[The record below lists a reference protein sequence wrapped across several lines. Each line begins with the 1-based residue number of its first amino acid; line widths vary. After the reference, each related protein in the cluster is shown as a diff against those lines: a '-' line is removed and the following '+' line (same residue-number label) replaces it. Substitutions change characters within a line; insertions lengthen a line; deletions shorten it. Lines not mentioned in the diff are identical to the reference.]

1 MNLMNNII
9 DFAKAKLQRE
19 REIYEQELDTP
30 IMSSRREIETIAID
44 IVMEFAELHEIENI
58 LARNIEDREN
68 G

>member
-1 MNLMNNII
+1 MNNII

-19 REIYEQELDTP
+19 REIYEQELDAP
-30 IMSSRREIETIAID
+30 IMSTRREIETIAID